1 MAMNTNL
8 NRLAKS
14 LRLLIETAKHVGV
27 PSYERLAEASF
38 GKMGFNTISFAMF
51 IMSYGA
57 MVGYMIIIKT
67 NLSHLLGVGADDV
80 ELTRAVLAVSTLC
93 IILPLSVQRDMS
105 NLSKTSAISV
115 IFDCFLVGI
124 VACFSPVAG
133 PSYYRIPLQT
143 FQHFSQGLV
152 CYALLLSVSTQHL
165 SLQHRWR
172 NRQDLDGTW

>member
-1 MAMNTNL
+1 MNTNL

-67 NLSHLLGVGADDV
+67 KLG
-80 ELTRAVLAVSTLC
+80 T
-93 IILPLSVQRDMS
+93 
-105 NLSKTSAISV
+105 V
-115 IFDCFLVGI
+115 I
-124 VACFSPVAG
+124 
-133 PSYYRIPLQT
+133 
-143 FQHFSQGLV
+143 
-152 CYALLLSVSTQHL
+152 
-165 SLQHRWR
+165 
-172 NRQDLDGTW
+172 